1 MMILTIIGVI
11 IVVIL
16 VGSFLLGMA
25 GIPVFQNSHPKE
37 NTQIKNTFAQSERER
52 LLSLIYPKVQETLA
66 NYNDDKNEL
75 MRTKDMSKL
84 HNVVTSMYS
93 YIGIKVM
100 GTLLEEGNLE
110 GYQTLR
116 ESLSTHKEHHAQEI
130 YLRFANTN
138 ARAYILDE
146 GDDDYD
152 NQYVTSDS
160 IEFALDFEEYEAE
173 KVLNRYSDRTIP
185 IGEAHNI
192 YSEY

>member
-1 MMILTIIGVI
+1 MIIFTIIGVI

-16 VGSFLLGMA
+16 IGSFLFGMA
-25 GIPVFQNSHPKE
+25 GIPIFQDSHPKGK
-37 NTQIKNTFAQSERER
+37 TQINNTSDQSERER
-52 LLSLIYPKVQETLA
+52 LLSLIYPKIQETLA
-66 NYNDDKNEL
+66 NYTLEKNEL
-75 MRTKDMSKL
+75 MRTKDMSNL
-84 HNVVTSMYS
+84 HHVITSMYS
-93 YIGIKVM
+93 YMGIKVM

-116 ESLSTHKEHHAQEI
+116 ESLSIHKEHHAQEI
-130 YLRFANTN
+130 NLRYANTH

-160 IEFALDFEEYEAE
+160 IKFALDYEEYEAE
-173 KVLNRYSDRTIP
+173 LVLKRYSDRTRP
-185 IGEAHNI
+185 IGDAHSI